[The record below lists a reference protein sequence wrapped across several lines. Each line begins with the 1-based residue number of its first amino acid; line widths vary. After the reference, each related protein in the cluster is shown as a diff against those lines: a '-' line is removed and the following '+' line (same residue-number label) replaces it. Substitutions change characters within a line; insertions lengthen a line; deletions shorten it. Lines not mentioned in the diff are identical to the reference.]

1 VEENLSGEKGEW
13 IMTLA
18 QKIKDEGVQQGI
30 QQGIQQGLI
39 EGIAALLEIKFG
51 DRGLNMLPEVEKIAD
66 PERLRQ
72 IKDIIRKTQGIQN
85 LEKILY
91 H

>member
-1 VEENLSGEKGEW
+1 VEENLSSEKGEW

-18 QKIKDEGVQQGI
+18 QKIKDEGI
-30 QQGIQQGLI
+30 QQGIQQGLR

-51 DRGLNMLPEVEKIAD
+51 DRGLKLLAEIDKISD
-66 PERLRQ
+66 PARLRQ
-72 IKDIIRKTQGIQN
+72 IKDVIKVSQEIQEI
-85 LEKILY
+85 EKMLY